1 MISVMPI
8 DQFFHRFLPEI
19 ESELQTAIER
29 ANGVGLAELRD
40 ILAYHMGWEGQGA
53 GPDARGKR
61 IRPMLVLLTSAAAGG
76 DWQIALPAA
85 SAVELIHNFS
95 LIHDDI
101 EDDSALRRGRLTVWK
116 KWGIAQATNAGD
128 ALFALAHLEL
138 LRLSDTLPSAT
149 VIQAIKTLDQTSLH
163 LTQGQ
168 YLDLSYEGRLDLTEA
183 DYWPMIKG
191 KTSALLSACT
201 EIGAII
207 ASASDNARQAYKCFG
222 EYLGLAFQAQ
232 DDLLGIWGNAILTGK
247 SNDSDLVAG
256 KKTLPV
262 MYGLCRQGA
271 FYHRWMQGPIS
282 PQQAPSI
289 ADLLAADGAQEYTR
303 HQADRLTE
311 QALQSLYSAHPQGE
325 AGTALIELAQRLLE
339 RQS

>member
-1 MISVMPI
+1 MPI
-8 DQFFHRFLPEI
+8 DQFIQHFIPVI
-19 ESELQTAIER
+19 ESELQTAVNKT
-29 ANGVGLAELRD
+29 NGAGLKEFRD
-40 ILAYHMGWEGQGA
+40 ILAYHMGWEGPGA

-61 IRPMLVLLTSAAAGG
+61 IRPVLVLLTVAAAGG
-76 DWQIALPAA
+76 DWKTALPAA
-85 SAVELIHNFS
+85 NAVELIHNFS

-101 EDDSALRRGRLTVWK
+101 EDNSDLRRGRLTVWK

-138 LRLSDTLPSAT
+138 LRLSESQPAAT
-149 VIQAIKTLDQTSLH
+149 VIQALQTLDQTCLH

-168 YLDLSYEGRLDLTEA
+168 YFDLSYEKRLDLTEF
-183 DYWPMIKG
+183 DYWPMIEG

-207 ASASDNARQAYKCFG
+207 ASASDDTRQSYRRFG
-222 EYLGLAFQAQ
+222 KYLGLAFQAQ
-232 DDLLGIWGNAILTGK
+232 DDLLGIWGNAALTGK

-262 MYGLCRQGA
+262 LYGLGRRGA
-271 FYHRWMQGPIS
+271 FYHRWLQGPIS
-282 PQQAPSI
+282 PQEAPAI
-289 ADLLAADGAQEYTR
+289 ADLLVADGALESTR
-303 HQADRLTE
+303 QQADRLTE
-311 QALQSLYSAHPQGE
+311 QAIQALTSAHPQGE
-325 AGTALIELAQRLLE
+325 AGAALIELAHQLLQ

>member
-1 MISVMPI
+1 MPI
-8 DQFFHRFLPEI
+8 DQFIQHFLPVI
-19 ESELQTAIER
+19 ESELQTAVNKT
-29 ANGVGLAELRD
+29 NGAGLKEFRD
-40 ILAYHMGWEGQGA
+40 ILAYHMGWEGPGA

-61 IRPMLVLLTSAAAGG
+61 IRPVLVLLTVAAAGG
-76 DWQIALPAA
+76 DWKTALPAA
-85 SAVELIHNFS
+85 NAVELIHNFS

-101 EDDSALRRGRLTVWK
+101 EDNSDLRRGRLTVWK

-138 LRLSDTLPSAT
+138 LRLSESQPAAT
-149 VIQAIKTLDQTSLH
+149 VIQALQTLDQTCLH

-168 YLDLSYEGRLDLTEA
+168 YFDLSYEKRLDLTEF
-183 DYWPMIKG
+183 DYWPMIEG

-207 ASASDNARQAYKCFG
+207 ASASDDTRQSYRRFG
-222 EYLGLAFQAQ
+222 KYLGLAFQAQ
-232 DDLLGIWGNAILTGK
+232 DDLLGIWGNAALTGK

-262 MYGLCRQGA
+262 LYGLGRRGV
-271 FYHRWMQGPIS
+271 FYHRWLQGPIS
-282 PQQAPSI
+282 PQEAPAI
-289 ADLLAADGAQEYTR
+289 ADLLVADGALESTR
-303 HQADRLTE
+303 QQADRLTE
-311 QALQSLYSAHPQGE
+311 QAIQALTSAHPQGE
-325 AGTALIELAQRLLE
+325 AGAALIELAHQLLQ